1 MFPSRQPFVKPDT
14 SASAVRPACT
24 LLPSHACIIING
36 DQSTMS
42 MKVLVQGL
50 YYLQW
55 LKRLVQCGDPA
66 EKHPEN
72 KPVCFR
78 GTMNRHIAPPTPGLN
93 YLNLQHTCTCRRS
106 ECNILTSSCV
116 PPPASVITLTLL
128 PHLTCGKTLLEREDR
143 RWEGEI
149 CCNSTVKK
157 VMKFVKHRASLS
169 CVIAGNRAETIMS
182 QQAIKQTL
190 KGNNTEPR
198 VIRDRTSVTNTHA
211 YLGNK

>member
-1 MFPSRQPFVKPDT
+1 MIPLTHAHTFSHALHTLNDRNKRSDKRSDKHEWQTVKRSLGELSDGLFVWGLMKMFPSRQPFVKPDT

-78 GTMNRHIAPPTPGLN
+78 GTMNRHIAPPHP
-93 YLNLQHTCTCRRS
+93 
-106 ECNILTSSCV
+106 
-116 PPPASVITLTLL
+116 
-128 PHLTCGKTLLEREDR
+128 
-143 RWEGEI
+143 
-149 CCNSTVKK
+149 
-157 VMKFVKHRASLS
+157 RAKLFKPTTHMY
-169 CVIAGNRAETIMS
+169 V
-182 QQAIKQTL
+182 QT
-190 KGNNTEPR
+190 E
-198 VIRDRTSVTNTHA
+198 
-211 YLGNK
+211 